1 VQKRGRLINMLLTEK
16 GEDFKSLEEEDMLQ
30 KNVRRVKVVKE

>member
-1 VQKRGRLINMLLTEK
+1 MLLIEK

-30 KNVRRVKVVKE
+30 KNVRRLKVVED